1 MPMLHVMLHADRGLS
16 EFLVID
22 NIDPPPEN

>member
-1 MPMLHVMLHADRGLS
+1 MPMLHVVLDAERGLS